1 MKKLIYLLSSLLIII
16 SVNIMFAQTNT
27 PLGEVKGLVIGLS
40 NIAFNVVSLLNIVA
54 LIAYMWIVIQFLRK
68 RAKGDTAGLDQLK
81 GMLLWGAVGMFF
93 LVAVWGLTY
102 FISTTTGIKVGGCTQ
117 LPAAPG
123 QLVDNSKCNNS
134 VSSFVY
140 NGNTESSG
148 SPSIARPPQTST
160 SQSYPGSQTGSGQP
174 NNTSGNTFGGI
185 RPNDVIYSGTVY
197 CDGTQTSTTCTDKNN
212 GKICTNGARS
222 VAANGDVLYCNSGQ
236 KGEPCTRGS
245 CVSGQCVN
253 EITGEPVEGTKGLDQ
268 YGVCN

>member
-16 SVNIMFAQTNT
+16 SVNIIFAQTNT
-27 PLGEVKGLVIGLS
+27 PLGEVKGLVIGIS

-148 SPSIARPPQTST
+148 SPSITRPPQTST
-160 SQSYPGSQTGSGQP
+160 SQSSPGSPAGSGQP
-174 NNTSGNTFGGI
+174 NNIPGGVNANSNI
-185 RPNDVIYSGTVY
+185 PYKTTEELDIFNKLSKTNQDWLTEGGKKPDIT
-197 CDGTQTSTTCTDKNN
+197 DGCILARLPDQTDKSIPTTTKCNN
-212 GKICTNGARS
+212 ESWKKYRS
-222 VAANGDVLYCNSGQ
+222 AP
-236 KGEPCTRGS
+236 E
-245 CVSGQCVN
+245 
-253 EITGEPVEGTKGLDQ
+253 
-268 YGVCN
+268 